1 MRLGQSE
8 VLDGSV
14 LDEEGLVVQAGAVE
28 EGVEGADQTVGR
40 VEEEGLRRAEQV
52 VGVDHEILA
61 LLEESVSAGDST
73 LGQGPQPEDMAQ

>member
-8 VLDGSV
+8 VLDGTV

-28 EGVEGADQTVGR
+28 VVVEGADQTVGR
-40 VEEEGLRRAEQV
+40 VEEEGMRRTEQV
-52 VGVDHEILA
+52 LGVDHEILA

-73 LGQGPQPEDMAQ
+73 LWQGPQPEDMAQ